1 LGQPQ
6 GKNTLQKAFW
16 LDLDRAELL
25 RQGLMSTRSTLAGA
39 PSATSPK
46 DIILTLGFDNGQE
59 YNLFHIQHYKPVIG
73 HVMHFLTTVL
83 ELLNPYAHR
92 NIF

>member
-59 YNLFHIQHYKPVIG
+59 YNLFHIQHYKTC
-73 HVMHFLTTVL
+73 HRSCNA
-83 ELLNPYAHR
+83 LLDHCS
-92 NIF
+92 